1 MSLSSCDAPRFVIL
15 VFSFRYPWAA
25 PVLRHCSTLDPWDGF
40 EEEVRTL
47 SRLRHP
53 NLVTL
58 MGWGQHE
65 AAKYLVYE
73 LLGGDVI
80 GRLLK
85 CKRGETGFDWQQR
98 TRVGTDAACGLSY
111 MMNCEPKA
119 FHRDIKPA
127 NILLD
132 ANGTAKKA
140 DFGLSGTAQ
149 ETSPGRRG
157 VHSVCV
163 GLTFP
168 LIIEIFMI
176 LHLTFSPRFLPVH
189 CVFMFMQCGEVEEG
203 AFCPLAFLSLLWL
216 SM

>member
-1 MSLSSCDAPRFVIL
+1 
-15 VFSFRYPWAA
+15 
-25 PVLRHCSTLDPWDGF
+25 
-40 EEEVRTL
+40 
-47 SRLRHP
+47 
-53 NLVTL
+53 

-73 LLGGDVI
+73 LLPGGDVI
-80 GRLLK
+80 SRLLK
-85 CKRGETGFDWQQR
+85 CKRGETGFDWQQW

-111 MMNCEPKA
+111 MMNCEPKT

-127 NILLD
+127 SILLD
-132 ANGTAKKA
+132 ANGTAKMA
-140 DFGLSGTAQ
+140 DFGLAGTAQ

-163 GLTFP
+163 GLMFP

-176 LHLTFSPRFLPVH
+176 LHLTFSSRFLPAH
-189 CVFMFMQCGEVEEG
+189 CVHMFMQCGEVEES
-203 AFCPLAFLSLLWL
+203 AFCPLAFLPLLWL